1 MFPIDPTLH
10 TRRRI
15 NADRY
20 HITNTSYST
29 NITISIMRL
38 TLSLPAGLAAII
50 LLACNTGV
58 YAHTWVEELR
68 LIASNGSYVGAPGY
82 IRNFAPRIAGVDPN
96 SNLWLLPP
104 NGRGNAFLPT
114 DPMCRSTQVKQQ
126 QTPDYPTLTAAAGDH
141 IALRYLENG
150 HVTLFD
156 TNPGKPAGRG
166 TVFIYATTKPQETDT
181 YLGIHRVWNTEGT
194 GGDQRGKL
202 IATRPYD
209 DGQCFQINGK
219 SKGRQDAVGGFSA
232 EDGGSDLL
240 CQNDFQIPSDAGT
253 SGLYT
258 LYWVWEWPTLD
269 KDGAV
274 ATNESYTSC
283 MDISLTSKK
292 VSSAGKFVA
301 QKAGGKVAN
310 SVGVEAQLGDEQF
323 LVDPT
328 ALPVLTSDNLP
339 AGATGVPAPKPKVGG
354 GAADPTAAPV
364 VTTSKSVQSTST
376 SAPAQGFK
384 TVTVTAK
391 EIETVYVTRDPSAPT
406 SSASSKSA
414 AETTRTVLTSTI
426 TVLQPSAT
434 ASSSA
439 PPVYNTAF
447 TSFTAVPMSSV
458 LATTA
463 PSPSPFLTPYN
474 QVQQAGAR
482 ADAGAGADEAA
493 TSSSSSCSTP
503 AERRRRSRIEGRS
516 SDK

>member
-1 MFPIDPTLH
+1 M
-10 TRRRI
+10 R
-15 NADRY
+15 
-20 HITNTSYST
+20 ST
-29 NITISIMRL
+29 I
-38 TLSLPAGLAAII
+38 SLPAGLATVI

-82 IRNFAPRIAGVDPN
+82 IRNFGPRIAGVDPN

-114 DPMCRSTQVKQQ
+114 DLMCRSTQVKQQ

-141 IALRYLENG
+141 IALRYFENG
-150 HVTLFD
+150 HVTLFAQQ
-156 TNPGKPAGRG
+156 PGKPAGRG
-166 TVFIYATTKPQETDT
+166 TVFIYATTEPQGTDT

-194 GGDQRGKL
+194 GGDKRGKL

-209 DGQCFQINGK
+209 DGQCFQINGE
-219 SKGRQDAVGGFSA
+219 SKARQDKVGGFST

-240 CQNDFQIPSDAGT
+240 CQNDFKIPSDAGT

-269 KDGAV
+269 ISGNV
-274 ATNESYTSC
+274 STNESYTSC
-283 MDISLTSKK
+283 MDINLTSKS
-292 VSSAGKFVA
+292 VPAAGKFVA

-328 ALPVLTSDNLP
+328 ALPSLTSDNLP
-339 AGATGVPAPKPKVGG
+339 TGVPKPKPGG

-364 VTTSKSVQSTST
+364 VTTSKAVQSTST
-376 SAPAQGFK
+376 SPPAQGFK

-391 EIETVYVTRDPSAPT
+391 EIETVYVTRDPSIPT

-414 AETTRTVLTSTI
+414 AKTTPAIVSTSTV
-426 TVLQPSAT
+426 TVRQPGVT

-439 PPVYNTAF
+439 PPIYNTAF

-458 LATTA
+458 LATA
-463 PSPSPFLTPYN
+463 VPSPSPFLTPSN
-474 QVQQAGAR
+474 QVQQAGA
-482 ADAGAGADEAA
+482 DAAAAAAEPA
-493 TSSSSSCSTP
+493 TSSCPTP
-503 AERRRRSRIEGRS
+503 ASRRRRSRIEGRS
-516 SDK
+516 SEK